1 MNNIRVVI
9 TGLGPITS
17 IGIGKDEYWQSLC
30 KGKIGIDKI
39 SAFDATDFSSQISS
53 EVKNFDPNPYIG
65 KKEIRH
71 MDRFVQFAVVGSIL
85 AVQDAGLNLEKEDLE
100 RIGVLIGSGIGGIA
114 TFEREHSALIEKG
127 PDRISPFLI
136 PMLIVNM
143 ASGCVSM
150 MLRVKGPNTAV
161 ATACA
166 TGTHA
171 IGDAFKII
179 QREGADVMI
188 AGGTEACITPLG
200 VGGFC
205 ATRALS
211 SRNDEPQKASRP
223 FDKMRDGFVMGEG
236 TGIVILESLE
246 RAVKRGAHIYAEVIG
261 YSMTGDAHHMT
272 APDPNAK
279 QATRAIDLALK
290 DAGIKPEEVN
300 HINAHGTSTLL
311 NDKCETMAIKAVFG
325 DHAYRIPIS
334 ATKSMTGHLLGAAGA
349 IELIATAL
357 SVENDI
363 VPPTMN
369 YEYPDPDCDLDYVP
383 NKARNVKVDVA
394 ISNSFAFGGHNTTLV
409 IKKFK

>member
-1 MNNIRVVI
+1 MNNRVVI

-17 IGIGKDEYWQSLC
+17 IGIGKNECWQSLC
-30 KGKIGIDKI
+30 NGKIGIDKI
-39 SAFDATDFSSQISS
+39 SAFDTTGFSSQIAS
-53 EVKNFDPNPYIG
+53 EVKNFDPSSYIG

-71 MDRFVQFAVVGSIL
+71 MDRFIQFAVVGSIL
-85 AVQDAGLNLEKEDLE
+85 AVRDAGLDMEKENLE

-114 TFEREHSALIEKG
+114 TLEREHNVLMEKG
-127 PDRISPFLI
+127 PGRISPFLI

-143 ASGCVSM
+143 ASGCVSI
-150 MLRVKGPNTAV
+150 LLKAKGPNTAV

-179 QREGADVMI
+179 QRGEADVMI
-188 AGGTEACITPLG
+188 AGGAEACITPLA

-205 ATRALS
+205 AARALS
-211 SRNDEPQKASRP
+211 SRNDQPQKASRP

-236 TGIVILESLE
+236 AGIVILESLE
-246 RAVKRGAHIYAEVIG
+246 HAVVRGAHIYAEIAG
-261 YSMTGDAHHMT
+261 YGMTGDAHHMT
-272 APDPNAK
+272 APDPDAK
-279 QATRAIDLALK
+279 QTTRAIALALK
-290 DAGIKPEEVN
+290 DADIKPVEVN
-300 HINAHGTSTLL
+300 YINAHGTSTLL
-311 NDKCETMAIKAVFG
+311 NDKCETMAIKTVFG
-325 DHAYRIPIS
+325 EHAYRIPIS

-357 SVENDI
+357 SIENDI
-363 VPPTMN
+363 ALPTMN

-383 NKARNVKVDVA
+383 NKAREVKIDVA

-409 IKKFK
+409 VRKFK